1 MEGMNFSLWRCE
13 VVIGDFF
20 ANYLVM
26 LLFLVYFCNQN
37 NIIMTQVAFT
47 VRTDEEIKKKVESLC
62 EDFGM
67 SMNTLLNVFLRAVA
81 RKKKIPFEIE
91 SDKDEVL
98 ENGRNAFLAMRKIA
112 AENGL
117 SGMTLEEIN
126 EEISH
131 AREGK

>member
-1 MEGMNFSLWRCE
+1 MAQ
-13 VVIGDFF
+13 I
-20 ANYLVM
+20 
-26 LLFLVYFCNQN
+26 
-37 NIIMTQVAFT
+37 AFT
-47 VRTDEEIKKKVESLC
+47 VRTDEEIKKKVDSLC

-67 SMNTLLNVFLRAVA
+67 SMNTLLNVFLRTVA
-81 RKKKIPFEIE
+81 RKRKIPFEIE

-117 SGMTLEEIN
+117 SGMPLDEIN
-126 EEISH
+126 EEINR

>member
-1 MEGMNFSLWRCE
+1 MAQ
-13 VVIGDFF
+13 I
-20 ANYLVM
+20 
-26 LLFLVYFCNQN
+26 
-37 NIIMTQVAFT
+37 AFT
-47 VRTDEEIKKKVESLC
+47 VRTDEEIKKKVDSLC

-67 SMNTLLNVFLRAVA
+67 SMNTLLYVFLRTVA

-91 SDKDEVL
+91 SDRDETL

-117 SGMTLEEIN
+117 SGMTLDEIN

>member
-1 MEGMNFSLWRCE
+1 MP
-13 VVIGDFF
+13 ITDF
-20 ANYLVM
+20 
-26 LLFLVYFCNQN
+26 
-37 NIIMTQVAFT
+37 
-47 VRTDEEIKKKVESLC
+47 C

-67 SMNTLLNVFLRAVA
+67 SMNTLLNVFFRTVA

-91 SDKDEVL
+91 SDRDETL

-117 SGMTLEEIN
+117 SGMALDEIS
-126 EEISH
+126 EEISL